1 MNENLSTNATP
12 AATAATTAPALS
24 FPLSLQFVA
33 ADKADITSGI
43 RVATKAAKKGEKAD
57 FAPYVCA
64 LPALDAIADPIIRAA
79 VAAGFCAVLSKVT
92 EQDAARA
99 LFKAAGHS
107 GAPVILELGEV
118 EFSKVSADL
127 LSLERATGKKYSAED
142 IKTQVR
148 ALRDG
153 FYRLVADKQ
162 QCAVTA
168 IPDAIVQKLQARL
181 MQLELW
187 FAQFASPNFR
197 PSTPDEAER
206 FIVALDQIGSAAQV
220 LNVEAGDVFPVI
232 QRRITSYLEA
242 VAAMPDAEDEA
253 LF

>member
-1 MNENLSTNATP
+1 MNDLTNINN
-12 AATAATTAPALS
+12 TASALA
-24 FPLSLQFVA
+24 FPLSLQFIA
-33 ADKADITSGI
+33 AEKAPDSLTSGL

-64 LPALDAIADPIIRAA
+64 LPALAEIEDPILRAA
-79 VAAGFCAVLSKVT
+79 IAAGFYVVLQKVT
-92 EQDAARA
+92 EGDAART

-107 GAPVILELGEV
+107 GAPVILEVGEV

-142 IKTQVR
+142 IKTQCR

-153 FYRLVADKQ
+153 FYQMVADKQ
-162 QCAVTA
+162 GCAVAA
-168 IPDAIVQKLQARL
+168 IPDAIVKKLQARL
-181 MQLELW
+181 MQLETW

-206 FIVALDQIGSAAQV
+206 FITALDQIGSAAQK
-220 LNVEAGDVFPVI
+220 LDVEAGDVFPVI

-242 VAAMPDAEDEA
+242 VAAMPDAEEEA

>member
-1 MNENLSTNATP
+1 MTDNLNP
-12 AATAATTAPALS
+12 NTAAALA
-24 FPLSLQFVA
+24 FPLSLQFIA
-33 ADKADITSGI
+33 AEKAPDTLTTGL

-57 FAPYVCA
+57 FSPYVCA
-64 LPALDAIADPIIRAA
+64 LPPLDEIDDPILRAA
-79 VAAGFCAVLSKVT
+79 VAAGLYVVLQKVT
-92 EQDAARA
+92 EQDAART

-107 GAPVILELGEV
+107 GEPVILEV
-118 EFSKVSADL
+118 SDAEFSKVSADL

-162 QCAVTA
+162 ECAVSQ
-168 IPDAIVQKLQARL
+168 IPDAIVRKLQARL

-206 FIVALDQIGSAAQV
+206 FITALDQIGSAAQK
-220 LNVEAGDVFPVI
+220 LDVEAGDVFPVI

-242 VAAMPDAEDEA
+242 VAAMPDTEEEP

>member
-1 MNENLSTNATP
+1 MSDQINPT
-12 AATAATTAPALS
+12 TAAAALA
-24 FPLSLQFVA
+24 FPLSLQFIA
-33 ADKADITSGI
+33 AEKAPDTLTAGL

-64 LPALDAIADPIIRAA
+64 LPALDEIDDPIIRAA
-79 VAAGFCAVLSKVT
+79 IAAGFYAVLQKVT
-92 EQDAARA
+92 EGDAARA
-99 LFKAAGHS
+99 LFKVAGHS
-107 GAPVILELGEV
+107 GAPVMLEVGEM

-142 IKTQVR
+142 IKAQVR

-162 QCAVTA
+162 GCAVSQ
-168 IPDAIVQKLQARL
+168 IPDAIVKKLQARL

-206 FIVALDQIGSAAQV
+206 FIVALDQIGSAAQK
-220 LNVEAGDVFPVI
+220 LDVEAGDVFPVI

-242 VAAMPDAEDEA
+242 VAAMPDAEEEA

>member
-1 MNENLSTNATP
+1 MDQINSTS
-12 AATAATTAPALS
+12 TTSSAALS
-24 FPLSLQFVA
+24 FPMSLQFIA
-33 ADKADITSGI
+33 AEKAPDSLTSGL

-64 LPALDAIADPIIRAA
+64 LPALESIEDPIIRAA
-79 VAAGFCAVLSKVT
+79 IAAGLYVVLQKVT
-92 EQDAARA
+92 EQDAART

-107 GAPVILELGEV
+107 GEPVMLEVGEV

-142 IKTQVR
+142 IKAQVR

-153 FYRLVADKQ
+153 FYQMVADKQ
-162 QCAVTA
+162 GCTVAA
-168 IPDAIVQKLQARL
+168 IPDAIVKKLQARL

-206 FIVALDQIGSAAQV
+206 FITALDQIGSAAQK
-220 LNVEAGDVFPVI
+220 LDVEAGEVFPVI

-242 VAAMPDAEDEA
+242 VAAMPDAEEEA

>member
-1 MNENLSTNATP
+1 MDQINSN
-12 AATAATTAPALS
+12 TAAALS
-24 FPLSLQFVA
+24 FPLSLQFIA
-33 ADKADITSGI
+33 AEKAPDTLTAGL

-64 LPALDAIADPIIRAA
+64 LPALEAISDPIIRAA
-79 VAAGFCAVLSKVT
+79 ISAGFYVVLQKVT
-92 EQDAARA
+92 ESDAARA

-107 GAPVILELGEV
+107 GAPVVLEVGEV

-142 IKTQVR
+142 IKAQVR

-153 FYRLVADKQ
+153 FYRLVAEKQ

-168 IPDAIVQKLQARL
+168 IPDVIVKKLQARL

-206 FIVALDQIGSAAQV
+206 FLLALDQIGLAAQI

-242 VAAMPDAEDEA
+242 IANTPDEEEEA

>member
-1 MNENLSTNATP
+1 MEQINI
-12 AATAATTAPALS
+12 APLA
-24 FPLSLQFVA
+24 FPLSLQFISA
-33 ADKADITSGI
+33 EKADITTGL

-64 LPALDAIADPIIRAA
+64 LPSLDAIEDPIIRAA

-92 EQDAARA
+92 ETDAARA

-107 GAPVILELGEV
+107 GAPVLLELGEV

-142 IKTQVR
+142 IKTQCR

-153 FYRLVADKQ
+153 FYQLVADKQ
-162 QCAVTA
+162 GCAVSA
-168 IPDAIVQKLQARL
+168 IPDAIVKKLQARL
-181 MQLELW
+181 MQLETW

-206 FIVALDQIGSAAQV
+206 FLLALDQIGSAAQKM
-220 LNVEAGDVFPVI
+220 NVEAGDVFPTI
-232 QRRITSYLEA
+232 QRRIISYLEA
-242 VAAMPDAEDEA
+242 IAATPDEEEEA